1 MRYKV
6 YDEEDKKE
14 RTLEE
19 CITPLQV
26 GDKVKVICHSGAKS
40 INTYYG
46 EVIKKTPKGKVDVKY
61 TLEIVNR
68 FDTSGRDVNSPYCG
82 NHYVE
87 IENM

>member
-1 MRYKV
+1 M
-6 YDEEDKKE
+6 
-14 RTLEE
+14 
-19 CITPLQV
+19 
-26 GDKVKVICHSGAKS
+26 ICHSGAKS

-46 EVIKKTPKGKVDVKY
+46 EAIKKTPKGKVDVKY

>member
-1 MRYKV
+1 MFST
-6 YDEEDKKE
+6 EN
-14 RTLEE
+14 
-19 CITPLQV
+19 LQV
-26 GDKVKVICHSGAKS
+26 GDKVKVICYSGAKS

>member
-1 MRYKV
+1 MFST
-6 YDEEDKKE
+6 EN
-14 RTLEE
+14 
-19 CITPLQV
+19 LQV
-26 GDKVKVICHSGAKS
+26 GDKVKVICHSGAKI
-40 INTYYG
+40 INNYYG